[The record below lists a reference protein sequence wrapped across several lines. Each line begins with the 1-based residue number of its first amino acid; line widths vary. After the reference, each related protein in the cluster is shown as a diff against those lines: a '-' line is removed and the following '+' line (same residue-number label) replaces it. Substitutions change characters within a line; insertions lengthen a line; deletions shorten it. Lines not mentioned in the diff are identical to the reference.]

1 MIFMLC
7 GTSDAREL
15 ALMLTRNGL
24 PLLASVVTPS
34 AVARLREAGLNTRVG
49 RLDQEGMTV
58 LLREGGF
65 RAVVDGSHPFALEAH
80 ANAQAAAAALGL
92 PYLRYERR
100 SLSYASHPR
109 LLVVSSYAEAAVK
122 ARELKGS
129 VMLTTGGKTLE
140 IFAEELLGDPEI
152 TLTVRL
158 LPCLENMEKCLSL
171 GIEQRNIIAIQGPFS
186 RELNE
191 ALYTQY
197 GTTVMVTKE
206 SGAEGSV
213 DEKVYSALEMGL
225 YVILIARPEPSTGE
239 VYDSF
244 EGIAATLGRWLQES
258 QIIEKR
264 DPKWILEQS
273 SSR

>member
-1 MIFMLC
+1 MIFILC

-24 PLLASVVTPS
+24 PLLTSVVTPS
-34 AVARLREAGLNTRVG
+34 AADSLREAGLNTRVG
-49 RLDQEGMTV
+49 RLDQGCMTA
-58 LLREGGF
+58 LLREGRF
-65 RAVVDGSHPFALEAH
+65 RAVVDASHPFALEAH
-80 ANAQAAAAALGL
+80 ANAAAAAASLGL

-100 SLSYASHPR
+100 SLTYASHPR
-109 LLVVSSYAEAAVK
+109 LLSVSSYAEAAVK

-140 IFAEELLGDPEI
+140 IFAEALLGDPEI

-158 LPCLENMEKCLSL
+158 LPCLENMEKCLAL
-171 GIEQRNIIAIQGPFS
+171 GIEQRNIIAMQGPFS

-191 ALYTQY
+191 ALYRQY

-225 YVILIARPEPSTGE
+225 SVILITRPEPLTNE

-244 EGIAATLGRWLQES
+244 EDMSTALGRWLQES
-258 QIIEKR
+258 KSEK
-264 DPKWILEQS
+264 
-273 SSR
+273 